1 MPKIYP
7 SSALLMLHDLL
18 DEIVKADMQ
27 LDQLRKKGR
36 SLLERRAIVTLQPQ
50 NSKLREAIAILQP
63 QNTKR

>member
-1 MPKIYP
+1 
-7 SSALLMLHDLL
+7 MLHDLL